1 MTRENVIKDI
11 DETGWYEA
19 DDKQTCIDIT
29 NELFDYIEELE
40 AKLKE
45 SEDELRSSESILFA
59 RIDEL
64 EAKLK
69 KYEEPDAYSEAL
81 VFVWDDQGNYID
93 EVVLANVNKDNT
105 IDFNKNY
112 RSIIIEADK

>member
-11 DETGWYEA
+11 DETGWYDA
-19 DDKQTCIDIT
+19 DDKQTCLDVVA
-29 NELFDYIEELE
+29 ELFDHIE
-40 AKLKE
+40 
-45 SEDELRSSESILFA
+45 
-59 RIDEL
+59 EL

-69 KYEEPDAYSEAL
+69 KYEEPDAHSEAL